1 MINRKKKVK
10 WYFLYWTCYLLI
22 FTMVQGL
29 TDHDFFT
36 VFRNELFS
44 LAPKMIFVWIVVEK
58 LMNGFLFNK
67 KFGRFI
73 AIYISLMVV
82 FAFCLRLIDNYIII
96 RHFLTHWTR
105 EPLLS
110 IAPFLYNV
118 IKLQFLLT
126 IPFCVKLYRHL
137 TINSN
142 ALQQVAPPAGEKA
155 FLHIKCERRM
165 VRLSFDDICYF
176 EAQGNYLT
184 AFTVT
189 GTFKTYL
196 SISEL
201 EDKLP
206 GAMFARV
213 HRSFIVALN
222 KVESHTGSLVVIG
235 NRKIPIGRS
244 YIPKIR
250 HCLL

>member
-1 MINRKKKVK
+1 MVSKKKK
-10 WYFLYWTCYLLI
+10 AELYFIYWACYLLI

-29 TDHDFFT
+29 TDRDFFT

-44 LAPKMIFVWIVVEK
+44 LAPKIIFVWFVVEK

-73 AIYISLMVV
+73 IIYISLMVV
-82 FAFCLRLIDNYIII
+82 FAFWLRLIDNFIII
-96 RHFLTHWTR
+96 RYFLTHWTG
-105 EPLLS
+105 EPLSS

-118 IKLQFLLT
+118 IKLQFLLA

-137 TINSN
+137 TIDNN
-142 ALQQVAPPAGEKA
+142 LLQRLSPAAGEKG
-155 FLHIKCERRM
+155 FLYIKCERRM

-184 AFTVT
+184 AFTAT
-189 GTFKTYL
+189 GSFKTYL

-201 EDKLP
+201 EGKLP
-206 GAMFARV
+206 GSMFARV

-222 KVESHTGSLVVIG
+222 KVESHTSSLVIVG
-235 NRKIPIGRS
+235 NKKIPIGRS
-244 YIPKIR
+244 YIRKIR
-250 HCLL
+250 ASLM